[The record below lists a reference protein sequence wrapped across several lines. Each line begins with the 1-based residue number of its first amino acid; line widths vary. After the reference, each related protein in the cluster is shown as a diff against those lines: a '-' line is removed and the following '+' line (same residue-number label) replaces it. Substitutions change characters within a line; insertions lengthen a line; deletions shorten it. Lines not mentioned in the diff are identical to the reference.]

1 MNSLTHLLIN
11 PYVAAYVLILVGSQV
26 LYHQWQQHKRDR
38 IHTQRLTRG
47 LPSRILLTRTEQLT
61 QRRAAALHETLLL
74 FTTII
79 VVPIVLVG
87 IAHKVS
93 GSTEIGRQS
102 SADAQNGLGFVVLC
116 AIGLVLLGGSP
127 AIIAFV
133 SGLAYKIVAAFSV
146 PFQIDDYVTIKGISG
161 RVTLLNAFF
170 VQLKTVNGQRVNLPT
185 HTLWREPIVTLCS
198 QLCRQ
203 SSGQLAGRLSGQ
215 LAGQLAERRATNWQ
229 ATLCEM
235 VFYLSP
241 TATSEQHALAENII
255 RETARS
261 SAYIEPSW
269 PVEIY
274 YAQSPEAIA
283 LTTTAYVT
291 AIEHS
296 AAFRSDITRQFLAF
310 ADRQQI
316 PLAIAIA
323 PL

>member
-1 MNSLTHLLIN
+1 MISLAHLLIN
-11 PYVAAYVLILVGSQV
+11 PYVAAYVLILVGSQAF
-26 LYHQWQQHKRDR
+26 YRQWQQHKRDR

-47 LPSRILLTRTEQLT
+47 LPSKILLNRTEQLT
-61 QRRAAALHETLLL
+61 QRRRAALGETLLL
-74 FTTII
+74 FTTVI
-79 VVPIVLVG
+79 VAPIVLIG
-87 IAHKVS
+87 IARVAN
-93 GSTEIGRQS
+93 GSTEIGRQNS
-102 SADAQNGLGFVVLC
+102 VNAQNGLGFVVLC
-116 AIGLVLLGGSP
+116 AIGLVLLGGLP
-127 AIIAFV
+127 AIVALV

-146 PFQIDDYVTIKGISG
+146 PFQIGDYVTIKGISG

-170 VQLKTVNGQRVNLPT
+170 VQLKTVNGQRVNVPT
-185 HTLWREPIVTLCS
+185 HTLWREPIVTLCA
-198 QLCRQ
+198 QLCHQ
-203 SSGQLAGRLSGQ
+203 SSGQLSGQ
-215 LAGQLAERRATNWQ
+215 LAEKKAVNWQ
-229 ATLCEM
+229 ASLCEM

-310 ADRQQI
+310 ADRKQI
-316 PLAIAIA
+316 PLAIARA